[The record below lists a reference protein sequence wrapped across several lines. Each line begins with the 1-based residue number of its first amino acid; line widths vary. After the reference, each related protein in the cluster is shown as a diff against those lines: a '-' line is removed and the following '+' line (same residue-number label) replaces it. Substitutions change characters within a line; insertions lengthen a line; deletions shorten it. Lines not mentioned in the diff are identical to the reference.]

1 MQHFRTVLGEIAE
14 SELGVT
20 LAHEHICCYF
30 EYFYN
35 MLQADYLDK
44 EKLIHKSVEHLLHM
58 KEKYNLATII
68 DCTPVNIG
76 RDIEVLRQVS
86 LKSGIN
92 IICSS
97 GFYYT
102 EERVLQ
108 DIAEEFI
115 SKVVLQDIQR
125 TNAGSIKFAVEDK
138 EMSGLSKKLF
148 SALCTVQK
156 KSDLPF
162 VVHTNGR
169 NENGRAVLD
178 MVLSKGVK
186 SSAVTIGHLSDSN
199 DMDYVT
205 EILKSGC
212 YAGFDRIYKSSE
224 EGYYDRKAKDIYT
237 LCERGFADKIIISH
251 DGLVFNGFHT
261 DGAIREDNPYEPIF
275 NRLIP
280 SMLEIGFTEAEIR
293 RFFTSNVKNM
303 LKCR

>member
-1 MQHFRTVLGEIAE
+1 MQHFRTVLGEIKE
-14 SELGVT
+14 SELGVV

-35 MLQADYLDK
+35 MLQSDYLDK
-44 EKLIHKSVEHLLHM
+44 EKLIHKSAEHLLYM
-58 KEKYNLATII
+58 KDKYNLATII

-76 RDIEVLRQVS
+76 RDIDLLKQVS
-86 LKSGIN
+86 KRSGIN

-102 EERVLQ
+102 EEIVLR
-108 DIAEEFI
+108 DVSEEFI
-115 SKVVLQDIQR
+115 SKAVLLDIQKS
-125 TNAGSIKFAVEDK
+125 NAGSIKFAVEDK
-138 EMSGLSKKLF
+138 EMNPLSGKIF

-156 KSDLPF
+156 ESGLPF
-162 VVHTNGR
+162 VIHTNGK
-169 NENGRAVLD
+169 NENGR
-178 MVLSKGVK
+178 MVLEEVLAKGVK

-212 YAGFDRIYKSSE
+212 YVGFDRIYNSAVP
-224 EGYYDRKAKDIYT
+224 GYFEQKAKDIYT
-237 LCERGFADKIIISH
+237 LCERGFADKIILSH

-261 DGAIREDNPYEPIF
+261 GATIREYNPYTPIF
-275 NRLIP
+275 DHLIP
-280 SMLEIGFTEAEIR
+280 AMLQIGFTESEIQK
-293 RFFTSNVKNM
+293 FFTSNVKNM